1 MAKALKVE
9 TPKPNFIVFGLADDG
24 KPRGAKFEATEA
36 SAIEQVVSSLGL
48 HMHEIVDGDLKVVAD
63 KLPAG
68 RVYARGKAFIPNI
81 KRDLLDK
88 LHAAVGANF
97 APSAVVS
104 EDKQSVAQ
112 PSKATT
118 VLLKSGLPVSFGEIA
133 AGHLVLVQESLEEGW
148 WEAICIDRVQDM
160 LTLRYRD
167 YPKVP
172 TFKEHVSRVAI
183 VHPSAT

>member
-9 TPKPNFIVFGLADDG
+9 APKPSFAVFGLADDG
-24 KPRGAKFEATEA
+24 KPRGARFEATEA
-36 SAIEQVVSSLGL
+36 NVIEAVVASLGL
-48 HMHEIVDGDLKVVAD
+48 HMHQVNEGDLKVIAD

-88 LHAAVGANF
+88 LHAAVGVNS
-97 APSAVVS
+97 APSAVAAAA
-104 EDKQSVAQ
+104 KQPAAMPNLSPA
-112 PSKATT
+112 
-118 VLLKSGLPVSFGEIA
+118 LLLQSGLPTKFDEIA
-133 AGHLVLVQESLEEGW
+133 AGHLVLVHESLEEGW
-148 WEAICIDRVQDM
+148 WEAICVDRDKDM

-172 TFKEHVSRVAI
+172 PFKEHVSCVAI
-183 VHPSAT
+183 MHPSTT